1 MAVLSAQ
8 DLTLKYDQ
16 RCVVDGLTAEIPE
29 GKVTMIVGANACG
42 KSTLLRGLSRLLKP
56 AAGTVTLDGKD
67 IHARPARELARTLG
81 LLPQHPTAPDGIAVR
96 DLVGR
101 GRYPH
106 QGFFRSWRTKDDAAV
121 QRALEATETLE
132 LAERNV
138 DELSGGQRQRVWIAM
153 ALAQETEVLLL
164 DEPTTYLDL
173 AHQVEVLDLVTDL
186 NRQRG
191 TTVAIVLH
199 DLNLAARYAD
209 HVIAMKGGEIVAEG
223 ASTDVVTEELVRDV
237 FGLESRV
244 VPDPV
249 SGTPLIIPLG
259 RHHAAANRTG
269 DRLMSTAKHSPAA
282 RPDRSP
288 RRLRA
293 GRRREA
299 SAATEPMTLAF
310 DVTVSSVQELSP
322 NFRRITFGGYSL
334 RDFGVHGDTLD
345 LRVKL
350 MIPSLAPDGTRLPL
364 PVFEME
370 QTGWYQEWLAMDPA
384 TPRLHAHL
392 HGPAVPAR
400 CRLSGDRRRLRDAL
414 RRRRPR
420 RSRRELGT
428 ERQAG

>member
-16 RCVVDGLTAEIPE
+16 RCVVEGLTAEIPE

-56 AAGTVTLDGKD
+56 AAGVVTLDGKD
-67 IHARPARELARTLG
+67 IHSRPARELARTLG

-106 QGFFRSWRTKDDAAV
+106 QGFFRSWSPDDDAAV

-153 ALAQETEVLLL
+153 ALAQETDVLLL

-186 NRQRG
+186 NRKRG

-209 HVIAMKGGEIVAEG
+209 HDIAKKGVEVVALG
-223 ASTDVVTEELVRDV
+223 DPRTVVTEKLVRTV

-244 VPDPV
+244 IPDPV
-249 SGTPLIIPLG
+249 SGTPLIIPIG
-259 RHHAAANRTG
+259 RHHAT
-269 DRLMSTAKHSPAA
+269 
-282 RPDRSP
+282 
-288 RRLRA
+288 
-293 GRRREA
+293 
-299 SAATEPMTLAF
+299 ATELEL
-310 DVTVSSVQELSP
+310 VS
-322 NFRRITFGGYSL
+322 
-334 RDFGVHGDTLD
+334 
-345 LRVKL
+345 
-350 MIPSLAPDGTRLPL
+350 
-364 PVFEME
+364 
-370 QTGWYQEWLAMDPA
+370 
-384 TPRLHAHL
+384 
-392 HGPAVPAR
+392 
-400 CRLSGDRRRLRDAL
+400 
-414 RRRRPR
+414 
-420 RSRRELGT
+420 
-428 ERQAG
+428 

>member
-1 MAVLSAQ
+1 MPDVAVLNAK

-29 GKVTMIVGANACG
+29 GQVTMIVGANACG

-56 AAGTVTLDGKD
+56 AAGAVTLDGKD
-67 IHARPARELARTLG
+67 IHSRPARELARTLG
-81 LLPQHPTAPDGIAVR
+81 LLPQHPTAPDGILVR

-106 QGFFRSWRTKDDAAV
+106 QGFFRSWSEKDDAAV
-121 QRALEATETLE
+121 QRAMEATETLA

-209 HVIAMKGGEIVAEG
+209 NVIAMKGGAVVAVG
-223 ASTDVVTEELVRDV
+223 APQDVVTEGLVRNV

-244 VPDPV
+244 IPDPV
-249 SGTPLIIPLG
+249 SGTPLIIPIG
-259 RHHAAANRTG
+259 RHH
-269 DRLMSTAKHSPAA
+269 
-282 RPDRSP
+282 
-288 RRLRA
+288 
-293 GRRREA
+293 
-299 SAATEPMTLAF
+299 
-310 DVTVSSVQELSP
+310 
-322 NFRRITFGGYSL
+322 
-334 RDFGVHGDTLD
+334 
-345 LRVKL
+345 
-350 MIPSLAPDGTRLPL
+350 
-364 PVFEME
+364 
-370 QTGWYQEWLAMDPA
+370 
-384 TPRLHAHL
+384 
-392 HGPAVPAR
+392 VPAN
-400 CRLSGDRRRLRDAL
+400 
-414 RRRRPR
+414 
-420 RSRRELGT
+420 EL
-428 ERQAG
+428 ELVS